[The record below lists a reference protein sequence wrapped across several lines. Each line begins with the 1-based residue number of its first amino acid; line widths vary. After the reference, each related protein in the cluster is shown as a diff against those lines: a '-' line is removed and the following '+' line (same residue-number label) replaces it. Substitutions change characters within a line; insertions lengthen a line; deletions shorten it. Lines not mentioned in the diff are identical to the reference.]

1 MFFLDELEVR
11 VCMPFHA
18 AFDEYAAK
26 VPSIFNS
33 TNTKSAHVQF
43 RDLVLQKDGLPVI
56 IIQAGNSMNVM
67 LMGNQLTTY
76 SCAKGSILL

>member
-43 RDLVLQKDGLPVI
+43 RDLVLQERWAASDY
-56 IIQAGNSMNVM
+56 
-67 LMGNQLTTY
+67 Y
-76 SCAKGSILL
+76 SGRKFHECYVNGETS